1 MTTPLFTLDEKARIR
16 RHLGYP
22 NIQPAA
28 AMSFGIPI
36 PIETLFIVE
45 SAMEKIM
52 PEAKADVLRFIS
64 QLDQIECQMVAARQ
78 TLGVSV
84 VDGINIRPDHI
95 PMLENE
101 YTRWQGRL
109 ADILGC
115 PVYGFSSRGNASKA
129 GNIPV
134 H

>member
-1 MTTPLFTLDEKARIR
+1 MTTQFTLDERARIR

-28 AMSFGIPI
+28 GMSFGIPI

-45 SAMEKIM
+45 SAIEKIM
-52 PEAKADVLRFIS
+52 PEAMNDVRRFVA
-64 QLDQIECQMVAARQ
+64 QLDEVECQMAAARS

-115 PVYGFSSRGNASKA
+115 PVYGFSARGNSSRA

-134 H
+134 Y